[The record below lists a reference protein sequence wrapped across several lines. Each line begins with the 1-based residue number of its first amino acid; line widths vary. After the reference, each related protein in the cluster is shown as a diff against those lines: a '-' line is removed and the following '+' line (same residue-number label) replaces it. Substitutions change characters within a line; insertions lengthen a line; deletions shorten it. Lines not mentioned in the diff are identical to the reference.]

1 MKAGIVVIAE
11 LERGAV
17 APVTYELIA
26 LARMLPPRDC
36 AGIHVIA
43 LGSEESRAAEE
54 IAERAGVTV
63 TGVENDHCREYHPEV
78 FLSVLRELL
87 PEFDARFII
96 AAGGSRGSDLAPA
109 LAPHLGARCISGV
122 TGCRVTEAGIF
133 FSRDVFGGK
142 LVMEI
147 RAGDGRCI
155 ITAQQGSFKED
166 KRNEPLAGEVRIV
179 TNPYAPSRM
188 KSLGSVAPVE
198 EGTPITEAEVIV
210 AAGRGI
216 GAPENLDLIERL
228 SALFV
233 RSAVGGSRIVCDLGW
248 LSYQRQIGITG
259 KTVAPQL
266 YIACGISGA
275 AQHIA
280 GMKNSRLIVAINR
293 DPSASIFSVADYCVI
308 EDLKSFIPLLIEE
321 YEKT

>member
-1 MKAGIVVIAE
+1 MKAELVVIAE

-26 LARMLPPRDC
+26 LARMLPVREC
-36 AGIHVIA
+36 GGIRVII
-43 LGSEESRAAEE
+43 LGGEVSRAAGE
-54 IAERAGVTV
+54 IAERAGVAV
-63 TGVENDHCREYHPEV
+63 TGVENEHCREYHSEV

-87 PEFDARFII
+87 PGFDARFII

-122 TGCRVTEAGIF
+122 AGCRVTDAGIF

-147 RAGDGRCI
+147 RAGEGRYI
-155 ITAQQGSFKED
+155 LTVQQGSFKEE
-166 KRNEPLAGEVRIV
+166 KRDEALPGEVRILK
-179 TNPYAPSRM
+179 NPCAPSRM
-188 KSLGSVAPVE
+188 KSLGSKAPVE

-228 SALFV
+228 AALFV

-259 KTVAPQL
+259 KTVAPLL
-266 YIACGISGA
+266 YLACGVSGA

-293 DPSASIFSVADYCVI
+293 DPNAAIFSCADYCII
-308 EDLKSFIPLLIEE
+308 EDLRSFIPLLIEE
-321 YEKT
+321 YEKA